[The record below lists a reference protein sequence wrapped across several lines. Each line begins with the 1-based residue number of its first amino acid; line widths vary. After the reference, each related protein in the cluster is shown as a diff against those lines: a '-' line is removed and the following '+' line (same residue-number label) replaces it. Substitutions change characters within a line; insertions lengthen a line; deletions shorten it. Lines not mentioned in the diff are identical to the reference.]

1 MNIIIKGWD
10 LGTIFFQNIR
20 SVSTAEVL
28 PVKIEFGEKTLSS
41 LYKLVDKVIVTI
53 SSDTLVTIS
62 QVVGIVSQFF
72 PVGTG
77 IDNQGENA
85 GRINSCSTAVYHQLS
100 YGNIHTIGAP
110 VPYSENSFRIGYH
123 NETDFPVSCGVF
135 QGLFNIFRMVNV
147 QISRILR
154 IHKKITIA
162 LNG

>member
-1 MNIIIKGWD
+1 M
-10 LGTIFFQNIR
+10 
-20 SVSTAEVL
+20 
-28 PVKIEFGEKTLSS
+28 KIEFGEKTLNS
-41 LYKLVDKVIVTI
+41 LYKLINKSIVVISI
-53 SSDTLVTIS
+53 HPLMPIP
-62 QVVGIVSQFF
+62 QVVGIISKLFS
-72 PVGTG
+72 VGTG
-77 IDNQGENA
+77 INNQGENT

-110 VPYSENSFRIGYH
+110 VSYSKNSFRIGYH
-123 NETDFPVSCGVF
+123 NEANLPVSCGVF